1 MQGKGIEIGLGERG
15 MTIGE
20 YIKLTDIETYKKLIK
35 LCKPKKKIELGDSI
49 ENLMSHSSYKRIGR
63 RVRQIK

>member
-1 MQGKGIEIGLGERG
+1 
-15 MTIGE
+15 MTVGE

-35 LCKPKKKIELGDSI
+35 LYKPKKEIELGDSI